1 MPDIPNP
8 QPGNEKYVN
17 PFVTGDRVIHK
28 GLEWVVLN
36 PQVLI
41 IDGRDQALIAAG
53 AYSAIRDVVFADE
66 LKFSQVDVD

>member
-1 MPDIPNP
+1 MPEIPNP
-8 QPGNEKYVN
+8 QPGNEKFVN
-17 PFVTGDRVIHK
+17 PFVFGDKVIYK

-53 AYSAIRDVVFADE
+53 AYSAIRDVVFVDE
-66 LKFSQVDVD
+66 LQFPQISVD